1 MYVCVYIY
9 LFACMFIYMYVYK
22 HVIVCVVYVMCM
34 YYDNDNNDDMFNL
47 TLCWVFLRS
56 SFFGGLFKKPDNLNQ
71 MSIYYDSNLY
81 IVFISIYELKI

>member
-1 MYVCVYIY
+1 
-9 LFACMFIYMYVYK
+9 MFIYMYVYK
-22 HVIVCVVYVMCM
+22 HVIVCVCVVYVMCM